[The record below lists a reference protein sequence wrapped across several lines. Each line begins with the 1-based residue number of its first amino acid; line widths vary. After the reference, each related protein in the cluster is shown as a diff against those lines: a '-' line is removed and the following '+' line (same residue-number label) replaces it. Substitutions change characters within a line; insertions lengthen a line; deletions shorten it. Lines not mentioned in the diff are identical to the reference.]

1 MKKSILIAGVLL
13 GASLVQAEVLSWRV
27 DIPNSSGGGNV
38 GYTTAQLFATTMG
51 SSQNY
56 WTDQANDQSVKI
68 SNTGNPY
75 GVFRTDTTLHDVDSS
90 FKFFVVLYNG
100 TTEFGHSALKDWNT
114 LVSDGSLVSG
124 IAPALPATTVWNAV
138 PEPTSMAL
146 LAMGVSA
153 LLLRRKRVA

>member
-1 MKKSILIAGVLL
+1 MKKSILIAGILMS
-13 GASLVQAEVLSWRV
+13 ASLIQAEVLSWRV
-27 DIPNSSGGGNV
+27 DIPDANGANDS
-38 GYTTAQLFATTMG
+38 YTTAQLFATDSTA
-51 SSQNY
+51 SNY
-56 WTDQANDQSVKI
+56 WEDKGHEQSVKI
-68 SNTGNPY
+68 AKFTDAY
-75 GVFRTDTTLHDVDSS
+75 GVLRTDTTLNVGSGY
-90 FKFFVVLYNG
+90 KFFVVLYNG
-100 TTEFGHSALKDWNT
+100 ATEFGHSALKDWNT